1 MFLNL
6 VEVDPS
12 KFPMPALGACEDGR
26 EMGVGGNAP
35 DGADGPPGCLRD
47 DTRHATLVSQA
58 QVRST
63 GCTELGRS

>member
-1 MFLNL
+1 
-6 VEVDPS
+6 
-12 KFPMPALGACEDGR
+12 MPALGACEDGR